1 VETTSVKLWRR
12 DFTLLIC
19 GQIVSI
25 FGNMV
30 LSFTLPLYI
39 LDISGSA
46 TLFGLVGGVPYISLI
61 IVTPIG
67 GILADRLR
75 KQRIMFW
82 LDASTT
88 VLIAAYMVMSGLIA
102 SVVPLVIVKLLAL
115 NAIQGV
121 YIPAVQTSVPA
132 LVPLDKLTSG
142 NAAVGVVNSLSAM
155 AGMAIAGV
163 LYGRYGLTPIL
174 VVSAICFAITAVM
187 DLLIRIP
194 FKKQSATGT
203 LAQIVKSDISQ
214 SVRFATREKPAL
226 AKGAVVFFFLVMLL
240 TSVLWVGLPV
250 LITQYLYMGMEF
262 VGINQS
268 VMMIGGLAGGVVAG
282 VVGMRLTLSKALAVL
297 AAGSLFII
305 PMGLVV
311 LIYTQPVMAYAI
323 ITAAGVLVFFTM
335 QMFQIAAITFIQT
348 ETPSALVGK
357 VLTVIMVL
365 PFLAQA
371 LGQVIYGALFERLV
385 ALPWS
390 IFFVTALLSAAI
402 AMFSRGLFER
412 VKKDHNIRNRNL

>member
-1 VETTSVKLWRR
+1 METTSVKLWRR

-67 GILADRLR
+67 GILADRLQ